1 LENQHNQ
8 NSRRHKHLTTFKLKQ
23 NENKEIRKPG
33 NKYLSYFLTI
43 MMIFSLASCS
53 TKALFQTSTVV
64 PAAKGYVKV
73 KTDKNNNYVI
83 QMQISNLA
91 GVERLQP
98 VRQTY
103 VVWMLTDQQITKNIG
118 RLNSSNNL
126 KASFETVSSFK
137 PIKIFIT
144 AEDDENVQ
152 YPGEQVVLSTDTFTN
167 NK

>member
-1 LENQHNQ
+1 MKTKRLENPTTNT
-8 NSRRHKHLTTFKLKQ
+8 LT
-23 NENKEIRKPG
+23 
-33 NKYLSYFLTI
+33 YFLTI
-43 MMIFSLASCS
+43 VLIFSLASCS
-53 TKALFQTSTVV
+53 TKTLFQISSVV
-64 PAAKGYVKV
+64 PAAKGYVKI

-98 VRQTY
+98 VRQSY

-118 RLNSSNNL
+118 RLHSSNNL

-167 NK
+167 IK